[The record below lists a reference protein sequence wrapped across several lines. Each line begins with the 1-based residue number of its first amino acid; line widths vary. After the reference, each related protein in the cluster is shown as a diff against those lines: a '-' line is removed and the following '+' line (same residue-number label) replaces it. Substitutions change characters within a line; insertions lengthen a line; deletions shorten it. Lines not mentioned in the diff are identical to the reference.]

1 MRRAAVLVSAGLPRC
16 WRRAASAQNDRPRNL
31 ILFVPDG
38 LRGRIVTPQ
47 TAPTMAEVRDKGVN
61 FKNSHSLFPTF
72 TTANA
77 SAMATGHH
85 LGDTGDFSN
94 TIYTGYPV
102 EAAGGTVT
110 PFLESDP
117 VLRDVDE
124 HFGGDYLNEETVLK
138 MARAKGYSTAA
149 MGKLGPT
156 LIFDHTDKIGADG
169 LHSIVIDD
177 ATGSK
182 NGVPLSQEMQAALT
196 KAGLPLVTPSRGES
210 AKAGDAKTPG
220 TLVPNTAQ
228 QAYFAD
234 VATKVVLPMFKARNK
249 PFVLVFWSRD
259 PDGSQHNNGD
269 SLNTVTPGING
280 PTSIAGIHNADDNLA
295 QLRKA
300 LDDLGLAASTN
311 IIISSDHGFSTIS
324 KESKSSPAAKASYD
338 DTPKD
343 FLPMGFLAIDLAK
356 ALDLPLFD
364 PNDKN
369 ARVADNA
376 HPKAGN
382 GLLGNDPD
390 KPDLV
395 VANNGGSD
403 LIYLPNKDKKLAA
416 RTIKAL
422 LEQDYVSGLF
432 VDDKLGRFPG
442 TLEMSQLGLKG
453 KAVTPTP
460 SIVVNFRS
468 YTTGCDEPTNCSV
481 EVADTVLR
489 QGQGMH
495 GSFGRGDT
503 MNFTAAIGP
512 DFKAG
517 YVDPLPVSNA
527 DVGMT
532 IAQLMG
538 LHTAAAGGL
547 IGRVM
552 SEALPNGII
561 PKAADGND
569 HLQAGSQRT
578 ADDREVPA
586 RAVATLFRCGG
597 ISGANGRPRS
607 RRRQTKNGGEITPPS
622 QLCRFPGDGYIPMS
636 NTFGRC
642 ASGNAAAP
650 TMVATILIRVRLL
663 RCLPRI
669 WLAIHSS
676 ISVSTSTARSAP
688 SFRSRCPATAQRC
701 AAAPASRTRRPRDA
715 RLPWPTGRRNVR
727 RRCAR
732 RRHR

>member
-1 MRRAAVLVSAGLPRC
+1 MRCSIVLLSAGLITLSAG
-16 WRRAASAQNDRPRNL
+16 AASAQNDKPRNL

-38 LRGRIVTPQ
+38 LRGQIVTPQ
-47 TAPTMAEVRDKGVN
+47 TAPAMAEVRDKGVN

-77 SAMATGHH
+77 SAMATGHY

-102 EAAGGTVT
+102 GPADGTVT
-110 PFLESDP
+110 PFLEVNP
-117 VLRDVDE
+117 VILDADE
-124 HFGGDYLNEETVLK
+124 HFGGDYLNEETILK

-149 MGKLGPT
+149 IGKLGPT

-177 ATGSK
+177 ATGGK
-182 NGVPLSQEMQAALT
+182 NGVPLSDEMKAALA
-196 KAGLPLVTPSRGES
+196 KAGLPLASPSRGDNG
-210 AKAGDAKTPG
+210 KAGDARTPG
-220 TLVPNTAQ
+220 TVVPNTAQ

-234 VATKVVLPMFKARNK
+234 IASKIVLPMFRERGK

-259 PDGSQHNNGD
+259 PDGTQHNTGD

-280 PTSIAGIHNADDNLA
+280 PTSLAGIKNADNNLA

-300 LDDLGLAASTN
+300 LDDLGLTATTNVIIAA
-311 IIISSDHGFSTIS
+311 DHGFSTIS
-324 KESKSSPAAKASYD
+324 KESKTSPSAKATYE

-356 ALDLPLFD
+356 ALNLPLFD
-364 PNDKN
+364 PNNKN

-382 GLLGNDPD
+382 GLLGQDPA

-395 VANNGGSD
+395 VATNGGSD
-403 LIYLPNKDKKLAA
+403 LIYLPNKDRKLAE
-416 RTIKAL
+416 RTVKAL

-432 VDDKLGRFPG
+432 VDDAIGRIPG
-442 TLEMSQLGLKG
+442 TLPMSQLGLKG
-453 KAVTPTP
+453 KAVTPIP

-468 YTTGCDEPTNCSV
+468 FVAGCEEPTNCSV

-503 MNFTAAIGP
+503 MNFMAAIGP

-527 DVGMT
+527 DVG
-532 IAQLMG
+532 A
-538 LHTAAAGGL
+538 TAARLLNLTQKPRGNL
-547 IGRVM
+547 IGRVIT
-552 SEALPNGII
+552 EAMPNGAT
-561 PKAADGND
+561 P
-569 HLQAGSQRT
+569 QAFSGTVKSQ
-578 ADDREVPA
+578 P
-586 RAVATLFRCGG
+586 
-597 ISGANGRPRS
+597 SANGLRTVLRFQ
-607 RRRQTKNGGEITPPS
+607 RVLAQRYFDAAG
-622 QLCRFPGDGYIPMS
+622 FPGRTVGLDAEGGKQK
-636 NTFGRC
+636 T
-642 ASGNAAAP
+642 AGN
-650 TMVATILIRVRLL
+650 
-663 RCLPRI
+663 
-669 WLAIHSS
+669 
-676 ISVSTSTARSAP
+676 
-688 SFRSRCPATAQRC
+688 
-701 AAAPASRTRRPRDA
+701 
-715 RLPWPTGRRNVR
+715 
-727 RRCAR
+727 
-732 RRHR
+732 

>member
-1 MRRAAVLVSAGLPRC
+1 MRRAIALLSAGLVTLLAD
-16 WRRAASAQNDRPRNL
+16 AASAQNTPHNL

-47 TAPTMAEVRDKGVN
+47 TAPAMAEIRDKGVN

-102 EAAGGTVT
+102 TAADGTVT
-110 PFLESDP
+110 PFLETDP

-124 HFGGDYLNEETVLK
+124 HFGGDYLNEETILK

-149 MGKLGPT
+149 IGKVGPT
-156 LIFDHTDKIGADG
+156 LIFDHTDRIGTDG
-169 LHSIVIDD
+169 LHSVVIDD

-182 NGVPLSQEMQAALT
+182 NGMPLSEEIKAALT
-196 KAGLPLVTPSRGES
+196 KVDLPLAAPSRGDNG
-210 AKAGDAKTPG
+210 KAGDSKTAG
-220 TLVPNTAQ
+220 TVVPNTAQ

-234 VATKVVLPMFKARNK
+234 VAAKVVLPIFKTRNK

-269 SLNTVTPGING
+269 SLNAVAPGING
-280 PTSIAGIHNADDNLA
+280 PTSLAGIKNADNNLA

-300 LDDLGLAASTN
+300 LDELGLAASTN

-324 KESKSSPAAKASYD
+324 KESKTSPSVKNTYP
-338 DTPKD
+338 DTPAG

-364 PNDKN
+364 PNNNN

-376 HPKAGN
+376 YPKAGN
-382 GLLGNDPD
+382 GLLGNDPV

-395 VANNGGSD
+395 VATNGGSD
-403 LIYLPNKDKKLAA
+403 LIYLPARDKKLAA

-453 KAVTPTP
+453 KAVTPNP

-503 MNFTAAIGP
+503 MNFMAAIGP
-512 DFKAG
+512 DFKTG

-532 IAQLMG
+532 IVQLMNLRSAG
-538 LHTAAAGGL
+538 SGGL
-547 IGRVM
+547 TGRVM

-561 PKAADGND
+561 PKVADGSLVSKPASNG
-569 HLQAGSQRT
+569 LKTVAKYQRVLSQRYF
-578 ADDREVPA
+578 D
-586 RAVATLFRCGG
+586 VAG
-597 ISGANGRPRS
+597 
-607 RRRQTKNGGEITPPS
+607 
-622 QLCRFPGDGYIPMS
+622 FPGRTVGLDEE
-636 NTFGRC
+636 
-642 ASGNAAAP
+642 SGKQK
-650 TMVATILIRVRLL
+650 
-663 RCLPRI
+663 
-669 WLAIHSS
+669 
-676 ISVSTSTARSAP
+676 TA
-688 SFRSRCPATAQRC
+688 
-701 AAAPASRTRRPRDA
+701 
-715 RLPWPTGRRNVR
+715 GK
-727 RRCAR
+727 
-732 RRHR
+732 

>member
-1 MRRAAVLVSAGLPRC
+1 MRRSIVLLSAGLTLL
-16 WRRAASAQNDRPRNL
+16 SAGTAWAQSGTPHNL

-38 LRGRIVTPQ
+38 LRGGIVNPQ
-47 TAPTMAEVRDKGVN
+47 TAPAMAEVRDNGVN

-102 EAAGGTVT
+102 AAASGTVT
-110 PFLESDP
+110 PFLEADP
-117 VLRDVDE
+117 VLHDVDE

-149 MGKLGPT
+149 IGKLGPS
-156 LIFDHTDKIGADG
+156 LIFDHTDKPGADG

-177 ATGSK
+177 STGGK
-182 NGVPLSQEMQAALT
+182 DGVPLSDEMKAALT
-196 KAGLPLVTPSRGES
+196 KANLPLAAPSRGDNG
-210 AKAGDAKTPG
+210 KAGDARTPG
-220 TLVPNTAQ
+220 TLVPNAAQ

-234 VATKVVLPMFKARNK
+234 VASKIVLPMFKARNK

-259 PDGSQHNNGD
+259 PDGTQHNTGD
-269 SLNTVTPGING
+269 SLNSITPGING
-280 PTSIAGIHNADDNLA
+280 PTSLAGIKNADNNLA
-295 QLRKA
+295 QLRKT
-300 LDDLGLAASTN
+300 LDDLGLAATTN
-311 IIISSDHGFSTIS
+311 IMIAADHGFSTIS
-324 KESKSSPAAKASYD
+324 KESKTSPSAKVVYE

-356 ALDLPLFD
+356 ALNLPLFD

-369 ARVADNA
+369 ARVAENA

-382 GLLGNDPD
+382 GLLGQDPA

-395 VANNGGSD
+395 VATNGGSD
-403 LIYLPNKDKKLAA
+403 LIYLPNRDKKLAD

-442 TLEMSQLGLKG
+442 TLPMSQIGLKG

-468 YTTGCDEPTNCSV
+468 YASGCAEPTNCSV
-481 EVADTVLR
+481 EIADTVLR

-503 MNFTAAIGP
+503 LNFMAAIGP

-517 YVDPLPVSNA
+517 YVDKLPVSNA

-532 IAQLMG
+532 IAQLLA
-538 LHTAAAGGL
+538 LHPTAAGGL
-547 IGRVM
+547 TGRVM
-552 SEALPNGII
+552 SEALPNGTI
-561 PKAADGND
+561 PKAADGTIVSKPAANG
-569 HLQAGSQRT
+569 LQTIVKFQRVLSQRYF
-578 ADDREVPA
+578 D
-586 RAVATLFRCGG
+586 VAG
-597 ISGANGRPRS
+597 
-607 RRRQTKNGGEITPPS
+607 
-622 QLCRFPGDGYIPMS
+622 FPGRTVGLD
-636 NTFGRC
+636 
-642 ASGNAAAP
+642 ANAGKQK
-650 TMVATILIRVRLL
+650 
-663 RCLPRI
+663 
-669 WLAIHSS
+669 
-676 ISVSTSTARSAP
+676 TA
-688 SFRSRCPATAQRC
+688 
-701 AAAPASRTRRPRDA
+701 
-715 RLPWPTGRRNVR
+715 GK
-727 RRCAR
+727 
-732 RRHR
+732 